1 MLTGF
6 KLVTWLQ
13 KLKPERREKPI
24 AMAAYCIICEVP
36 VHRSQEDL
44 KFLCDGCK
52 IPTEKSS
59 IAERVV
65 EFSKKGEN
73 AGDQIERTFQ
83 IVERGSKHGN
93 PQLIDSFRYT
103 YHVIRRG
110 VKSTAWQCMVATEG
124 TLCQATVT
132 QWKNGI
138 FTVNRDRPHI
148 HSPAAGALTIA
159 RIKSRIRIKVAA
171 DLVKPVSLIV
181 RQVLQEE
188 LTQRHPA
195 PVSRS
200 AET

>member
-1 MLTGF
+1 
-6 KLVTWLQ
+6 
-13 KLKPERREKPI
+13 
-24 AMAAYCIICEVP
+24 MAAYCIICEVP
-36 VHRSQEDL
+36 VNRIQEDL
-44 KFLCDGCK
+44 KLLCDGCK

-65 EFSKKGEN
+65 EFPGKDEN
-73 AGDQIERTFQ
+73 AGDQTERTFQ

-93 PQLIDSFRYT
+93 PQLIDSFGYT

-124 TLCQATVT
+124 TRCQATVT

-138 FTVNRDRPHI
+138 FSVNRDRPHI
-148 HSPAAGALTIA
+148 HSPAAGALIIA
-159 RIKSRIRIKVAA
+159 RIKSRIRKEVAA

-188 LTQRHPA
+188 LTKTPCTSLPRRRNLVWMA
-195 PVSRS
+195 KSLRKKLRS
-200 AET
+200 ADVPQRS